1 MSFYV
6 TARPGPEYS
15 KYAGA
20 AVLAP
25 DNSQQSD
32 MRRLAGTFL
41 NSDNLMPNDK
51 SYPFMGVIYYLAKD
65 LARIFLSRICSS
77 ERLMYCISKSLE
89 TLQEF

>member
-32 MRRLAGTFL
+32 MRGWPELSSTLTILYLMIKAIRLWVLF
-41 NSDNLMPNDK
+41 
-51 SYPFMGVIYYLAKD
+51 
-65 LARIFLSRICSS
+65 IF
-77 ERLMYCISKSLE
+77 
-89 TLQEF
+89 

>member
-6 TARPGPEYS
+6 TARPGPEC
-15 KYAGA
+15 A

-25 DNSQQSD
+25 DISQQSD

-41 NSDNLMPNDK
+41 NSDNLIPNDK
-51 SYPFMGVIYYLAKD
+51 SYPFMGVIYYLAND
-65 LARIFLSRICSS
+65 LPRIFLSQICSS
-77 ERLMYCISKSLE
+77 ERVMYCISSLE